1 MTLVEACCNSVQ
13 TAVAAAR
20 FGAGRIELCGD
31 GDGGTTPSW
40 GVMAACRDALG
51 LPIHVMIRPHT
62 RGFVYDEA
70 DVDVML
76 RDIGTAASLGMDGV
90 VLGPLHS
97 DRSVNVAQLQLF
109 VSAAGSLR
117 LTFHRA
123 FDATPN
129 AERALDAFMD
139 AGVQLVLTSG
149 HARTAV
155 AGAAVLRRHHEQ
167 AAGRIVILAGGGIR
181 ANNVRQVLRESS
193 VNEIHARA
201 VEPEIIRDL
210 VQALEVDA

>member
-40 GVMAACRDALG
+40 GAMAACRDALG

-62 RGFVYDEA
+62 QSFVYDEA

-76 RDIGTAASLGMDGV
+76 RDIEAAASLGMDGV
-90 VLGPLHS
+90 VLGPL
-97 DRSVNVAQLQLF
+97 DADGCVNVEQLQLF
-109 VSAAGSLR
+109 VRAAGTLR
-117 LTFHRA
+117 VTFHRA
-123 FDATPN
+123 FDATPD
-129 AERALDAFMD
+129 AERALDAIMD
-139 AGVQLVLTSG
+139 AGGQLVLTSG

-155 AGAAVLRRHHEQ
+155 EGSAVLRHHNEQ
-167 AAGRIVILAGGGIR
+167 SAGRITILAGGGIR
-181 ANNVRQVLRESS
+181 ANNVTQLLHESG

-201 VEPEIIRDL
+201 VEPEIIHDL
-210 VQALEVDA
+210 VRALEAGA

>member
-20 FGAGRIELCGD
+20 FGAGRIELCGH
-31 GDGGTTPSW
+31 GDGGTTPSC

-62 RGFVYDEA
+62 QSFVYDEA

-76 RDIGTAASLGMDGV
+76 RDIEAAASLGMDGV
-90 VLGPLHS
+90 VLGPL
-97 DRSVNVAQLQLF
+97 DADGCVNAEQLQLF
-109 VSAAGSLR
+109 VRAAGSLR

-129 AERALDAFMD
+129 AERALDVLMD
-139 AGVQLVLTSG
+139 TGVQLVLTSG
-149 HARTAV
+149 HARSAV
-155 AGAAVLRRHHEQ
+155 AGAAVLRQHNER
-167 AAGRIVILAGGGIR
+167 AAGRIAILAGGGIR
-181 ANNVRQVLRESS
+181 ASNVRQLLHESG